1 MIAPRNVL
9 RLTEVVFETFEE
21 NLIYQLYATAKEMQ
35 IVRMLLLSLF
45 CDPKHQ
51 EGTNRRDGRRFLLS
65 FCQQTTMCFCWLE
78 KRNTSLFSEN
88 SGLFGYKIPKNVIKR
103 RFSAQKWCHAYCS
116 WQVPHC
122 VTPSD
127 KFPQICKTS
136 CQHVFSKRITKEQ
149 AHFLQKSRRRLKSIF
164 PKMSTFYLFFF
175 VASFASPSPHPC
187 MLRAR
192 FSSARAQIG
201 RL

>member
-1 MIAPRNVL
+1 MIAPSNVL
-9 RLTEVVFETFEE
+9 RLTEVAFETFEE

-51 EGTNRRDGRRFLLS
+51 EATSRRDGRGLLLS
-65 FCQQTTMCFCWLE
+65 FLCASADWRSEIQACFRKTADFLDT
-78 KRNTSLFSEN
+78 KF
-88 SGLFGYKIPKNVIKR
+88 KKHVIKR
-103 RFSAQKWCHAYCS
+103 SFSAQKWCHAYCS